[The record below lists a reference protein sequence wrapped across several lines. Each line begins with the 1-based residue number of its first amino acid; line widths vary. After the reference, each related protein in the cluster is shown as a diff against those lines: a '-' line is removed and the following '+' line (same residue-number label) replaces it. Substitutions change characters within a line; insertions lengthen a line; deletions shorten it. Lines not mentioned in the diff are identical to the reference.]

1 MKKVYQLIDSDGEL
15 IKKFKFSE
23 DDLQRVIEKIE
34 DIEEQQ
40 EHEID
45 NGEYDDEEEEEYKRL
60 LRGRR

>member
-1 MKKVYQLIDSDGEL
+1 MPRHWDVIL
-15 IKKFKFSE
+15 IKTRTNTE
-23 DDLQRVIEKIE
+23 EIE

-45 NGEYDDEEEEEYKRL
+45 NGEYDNEEEKEYERL

>member
-45 NGEYDDEEEEEYKRL
+45 NGEYDNEEEKEYERL

>member
-45 NGEYDDEEEEEYKRL
+45 NGEYDDEEEEEYERL

>member
-23 DDLQRVIEKIE
+23 DDLQRVIEQIE

-40 EHEID
+40 EYEID
-45 NGEYDDEEEEEYKRL
+45 NGEYDDEEEEEYERL

>member
-23 DDLQRVIEKIE
+23 DDLQRIIEKIE

-45 NGEYDDEEEEEYKRL
+45 NGEYDDEEEEEYERL

>member
-1 MKKVYQLIDSDGEL
+1 MKKIYQLIDSDGEL
-15 IKKFKFSE
+15 VKKFKFSE
-23 DDLQRVIEKIE
+23 DDLQRIIEKIE

-45 NGEYDDEEEEEYKRL
+45 NGEYDYEEEEEYERL